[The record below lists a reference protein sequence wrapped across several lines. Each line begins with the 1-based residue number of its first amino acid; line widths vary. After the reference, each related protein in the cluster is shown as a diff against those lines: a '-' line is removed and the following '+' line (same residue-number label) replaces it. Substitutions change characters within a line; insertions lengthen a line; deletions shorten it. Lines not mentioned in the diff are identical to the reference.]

1 MMSAVTHHCASCG
14 NDLPAGARF
23 CASCGA
29 RAAPIGRRV
38 TWSRSERHYFGV
50 IPGRS
55 IAAAARTRIGR
66 LLVVARSR
74 LSLAITIVSTRL
86 QAAIERYRLRRRV
99 SQLGRERLRYLQA
112 LGDAVYRDDRRL
124 AASTRRQIDELDRTT
139 AVMKEEIK
147 GVDRWAEERIAH
159 ARMEGGPTNVVEP
172 EPSPDAPEP
181 PIVPEPQPV
190 PSDPPGPV
198 IVPEPEPVPHEP
210 PGPVIVPEPQQPTK

>member
-1 MMSAVTHHCASCG
+1 

-66 LLVVARSR
+66 LLVVTRSR
-74 LSLAITIVSTRL
+74 LSLAFTIVSTRL
-86 QAAIERYRLRRRV
+86 QAASERYRLRRRLA
-99 SQLGRERLRYLQA
+99 QLGRERLRHLQA

-124 AASTRRQIDELDRTT
+124 AASTRRQIDELDRTM

-147 GVDRWAEERIAH
+147 RVDRWAEERIAH
-159 ARMEGGPTNVVEP
+159 ARIEGGPTNVV
-172 EPSPDAPEP
+172 
-181 PIVPEPQPV
+181 
-190 PSDPPGPV
+190 
-198 IVPEPEPVPHEP
+198 
-210 PGPVIVPEPQQPTK
+210 